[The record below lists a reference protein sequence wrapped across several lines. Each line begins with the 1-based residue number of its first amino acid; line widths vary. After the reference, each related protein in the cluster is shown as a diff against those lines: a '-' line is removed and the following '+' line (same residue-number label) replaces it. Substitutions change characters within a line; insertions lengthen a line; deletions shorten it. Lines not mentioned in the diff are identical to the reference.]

1 MISLLKS
8 ISVHMKYHFKN
19 LRDEIGINICALK
32 MIQKDVNDT
41 VDGNKFG
48 SDNPFGL
55 DFSRPEGGA
64 AFEF

>member
-1 MISLLKS
+1 
-8 ISVHMKYHFKN
+8 MKYHFKN

-32 MIQKDVNDT
+32 LIQKDVANT
-41 VDGNKFG
+41 VDGNK
-48 SDNPFGL
+48 SKENPFGL